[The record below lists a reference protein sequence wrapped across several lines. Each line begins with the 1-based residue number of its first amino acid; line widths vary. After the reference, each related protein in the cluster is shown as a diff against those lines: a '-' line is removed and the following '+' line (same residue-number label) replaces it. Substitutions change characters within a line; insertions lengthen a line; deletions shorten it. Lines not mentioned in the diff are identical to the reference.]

1 MRSRLPDAD
10 PIIGR
15 PVPRLAGA
23 FVTVATVFSALVI
36 INLCW
41 AGAEWTS
48 HPHPRGVVSDPH
60 FPDGASALLWSAYI
74 AGPASMVLY
83 RIYRTPVGLR
93 VMPLCIGLFAISQ
106 AAWFA
111 EPVVGG
117 GSLALALSGALFGFG
132 IPALIGLAFIAYF
145 VRLPYGIDAKRRS
158 SSSLVVHLAAA
169 VAGIALGFTLYA
181 VVVG

>member
-10 PIIGR
+10 SIIGR
-15 PVPRLAGA
+15 PVLRLAGA
-23 FVTVATVFSALVI
+23 FVTVATVVSALVL

-41 AGAEWTS
+41 ASAEWTS
-48 HPHPRGVVSDPH
+48 RHHARGMVSDPH
-60 FPDGASALLWSAYI
+60 FPDGATALLWFAYL

-83 RIYRTPVGLR
+83 RIFRTPAGLR

-106 AAWFA
+106 AGWFA
-111 EPVVGG
+111 EPLIGG

-132 IPALIGLAFIAYF
+132 IPALIGLALIVYF
-145 VRLPYGIDAKRRS
+145 VRMPYGVDAKRRS

-169 VAGIALGFTLYA
+169 VAGIALGFALYA